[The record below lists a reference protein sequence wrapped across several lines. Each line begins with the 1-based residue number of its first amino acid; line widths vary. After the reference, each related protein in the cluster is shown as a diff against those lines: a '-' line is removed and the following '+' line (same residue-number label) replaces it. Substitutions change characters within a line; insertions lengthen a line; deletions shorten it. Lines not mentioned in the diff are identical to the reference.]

1 MVLTRRL
8 LGLALA
14 LSIVVVA
21 VPVSATIG
29 VCLVLLV
36 VLVVVDLLLAGSPRR
51 VRVERIAAEA
61 VRLGRTTTAT
71 TVVHHQGR
79 RRLRGRLRDGWQ
91 PSAGAE
97 APEHRIALSPGERRR
112 VATALRPTRRG
123 RLISPSATI
132 RSLGPLGLAGR
143 QVTHRVPHELRVLPA
158 FGSRRHLPS
167 KMQRLRELDGQTAVQ
182 LRGAGTEF
190 DSLREY
196 VRGDD
201 VRSIDWRATA
211 RRQGAAGQQ
220 LVVRTWRPERDRR
233 VVLCLDTSRTS
244 AARVGIRDVGDPS
257 RRDGDGSGD
266 RAGQVV
272 DEPVLDTG
280 MEASLLLGVLAAG
293 AGDRVDFL
301 GFDREV
307 SARAR
312 SAASGDFLHQL
323 VHAMAELEPQL
334 VEADFS
340 QLPAHVQK
348 LTSQR
353 SLVVVLTSLDSASL
367 EEGLL
372 PVLPQLTQKHLV
384 LVAAVRDPELDRRS
398 LARDDLGEVYRAAA
412 AERAMIEREAL
423 ISQLGAL
430 GAEVV
435 DASPHELPPQLADAY
450 IRLKAAGRL

>member
-8 LGLALA
+8 LGLALV

-29 VCLVLLV
+29 VCLALLV

-123 RLISPSATI
+123 RLVSPSATI

-244 AARVGIRDVGDPS
+244 AART
-257 RRDGDGSGD
+257 
-266 RAGQVV
+266 A

>member
-29 VCLVLLV
+29 VCLALLV

-71 TVVHHQGR
+71 TVVHHRGR

-123 RLISPSATI
+123 RLVSPSATI

-244 AARVGIRDVGDPS
+244 AARM
-257 RRDGDGSGD
+257 
-266 RAGQVV
+266 A

-412 AERAMIEREAL
+412 AERAMIERQAL